1 MKLSLPSFI
10 KSVVLGL
17 AVAGAAQ
24 AAPFT
29 PGNFVVAV
37 VGDGT
42 GSLSSVATQ
51 VSLLEYTP
59 AGVLVQTVVLPTTAS
74 GANHVLTVSGSATSE
89 LNLTRSGDGR
99 YLVLTGYDAA
109 VGTSGVAS
117 TAVATVNRVVGR
129 IAADGTVN
137 TATLVND
144 SFDGNNIR
152 AAYSANGST
161 FYVVGGIGGVRY
173 LPLGNAG
180 ATTSLAAAPAN
191 IRYVVAFGGNLYV
204 SSGSNATLGVSQIGT
219 DLPTATGQTNTVLAG
234 LATASSSS
242 PYAFYFADL
251 SPAVAGV
258 DVAYVTDDRTATGG
272 GIQKY
277 SLVAGTWTLNG
288 TIASAASTVPALRG
302 LAGSVSNGTV
312 TLAATAPTGLYLV
325 SDAAGYNAPP
335 TTSTL
340 PATAVVSAATN
351 TAFRGVAL
359 APLATALATRVE
371 ASATQLTFYP
381 NPAQDMLTVRLAGV
395 APLNATAELLDL
407 TGRVV
412 RAVSLPA
419 SGEFPVRDLPTGV
432 YVLRV
437 AGLTRRVVVQ

>member
-1 MKLSLPSFI
+1 MKLSLPAFI
-10 KSVVLGL
+10 KSALLGL

-59 AGVLVQTVVLPTTAS
+59 TGVLVQTVVLPTTAS
-74 GANHVLTVSGSATSE
+74 GSNHILTVSGSATSE
-89 LNLTRSGDGR
+89 LNLTSSGDGR

-109 VGTSGVAS
+109 VGTTGVAS

-129 IAADGTVN
+129 VAADGTVN
-137 TATLVND
+137 TTSLIND

-161 FYVVGGIGGVRY
+161 FYAVGGVGGVRY

-180 ATTSLAAAPAN
+180 ATTSLAVAPAN
-191 IRYVVAFGGNLYV
+191 IRAIGAFGGNLYV
-204 SSGSNATLGVSQIGT
+204 SSGSSATLGVSQIGT
-219 DLPTATGQTNTVLAG
+219 GLPTAAGQTNTALPS
-234 LATASSSS
+234 LATASNSS

-251 SPAVAGV
+251 NPAVAGV

-277 SLVAGTWTLNG
+277 SLVSGTWTLNG
-288 TIASAASTVPALRG
+288 TIANTATTIPALRG
-302 LAGSVSNGTV
+302 LTGTVSNGTV

-325 SDAAGYNAPP
+325 SDAAGYNAAP
-335 TTSTL
+335 TTTTL
-340 PATAVVSAATN
+340 PAAVATAATN
-351 TAFRGVAL
+351 TAFRGVAPT
-359 APLATALATRVE
+359 PLATALATRAE
-371 ASATQLTFYP
+371 ASAAQLTLYP
-381 NPAQDMLTVRLAGV
+381 NPAQDIVTIRLAGV
-395 APLNATAELLDL
+395 TPLNETAELLDL

-412 RAVSLPA
+412 RAMPLSA
-419 SGEFPVRDLPTGV
+419 SGELPVHDLPTGV